1 MIKVHIFSGDEII
14 GWSEL
19 WALDPPMGVAEG
31 VFHPLDPYRKIQ
43 PLMHAWWEKEYP
55 TDEETLKDFDRK
67 FEALKL
73 KVVTEDG
80 VHLEAVGGIQ
90 ILDSSDEDLKDAPI
104 MVLVAGIDCFSGLY
118 ERYFG
123 QDPHYRSYW
132 GLDRD

>member
-1 MIKVHIFSGDEII
+1 MIKVHIFSGDEIL

-31 VFHPLDPYRKIQ
+31 VFHPLEPYWKIQ
-43 PLMHAWWEKEYP
+43 PLMYAWSEREYP
-55 TDEETLKDFDRK
+55 TDEETLKDFYRK
-67 FEALKL
+67 IDLLKL

-90 ILDSSDEDLKDAPI
+90 ILDGRNVPEDSPI
-104 MVLVAGIDCFSGLY
+104 IVLVAGMDCFSGLY

>member
-19 WALDPPMGVAEG
+19 WALDPPMGVAQG
-31 VFHPLDPYRKIQ
+31 VFHPLEPYWKLQPLMYAWGELTFLSDEKVVKDFYRKI
-43 PLMHAWWEKEYP
+43 
-55 TDEETLKDFDRK
+55 D
-67 FEALKL
+67 ALKL

-80 VHLEAVGGIQ
+80 VHLEAVGGIL
-90 ILDSSDEDLKDAPI
+90 IMDGTDKFEDEPI
-104 MVLVAGIDCFSGLY
+104 MVHVAGMDCASGLY
-118 ERYFG
+118 KRYFG

>member
-19 WALDPPMGVAEG
+19 WALDPPMGVAQG
-31 VFHPLDPYRKIQ
+31 VFHPLEPYWKLQ
-43 PLMHAWWEKEYP
+43 PLMYAWGKRGFP
-55 TDEETLKDFDRK
+55 TTDEAIRNDTCGKID
-67 FEALKL
+67 ALNL

-80 VHLEAVGGIQ
+80 VHLEAVGGID
-90 ILDSSDEDLKDAPI
+90 IMDFSDEVEDEPI
-104 MVLVAGIDCFSGLY
+104 WIHVAGMDCFSGLY

-132 GLDRD
+132 GLDKD